1 MKQES
6 RRWWI
11 QAIKMTAD
19 YKDSVEVQL
28 WQVLQLKHSMKYW
41 PNNETKSLLSRMVSK
56 YLKI

>member
-28 WQVLQLKHSMKYW
+28 WQVLQLKHSMKY
-41 PNNETKSLLSRMVSK
+41 
-56 YLKI
+56 